1 MKYICELCGLIY
13 NEEQGDPQ
21 HGIPA
26 GTAFAEVSEHFECPD
41 CGSKKEAFYP
51 VTAKAATTKTNGD
64 QEFWNETKYSDH
76 KDSDK

>member
-13 NEEQGDPQ
+13 NEDQGDPQ

-26 GTAFAEVSEHFECPD
+26 GTAFAEVPEYYECPG

-51 VTAKAATTKTNGD
+51 AVSKSAATKADND
-64 QEFWNETKYSDH
+64 SLFWNETKYSDH